1 MELPVYVTVEE
12 VQRVCKAL
20 NIRDW
25 TKEMDGRVLPEE
37 AGVILKE
44 VNVEG
49 MSIPLADF
57 IVGLEVE
64 LEHGTCFKDANVT
77 NNHPL
82 LTGKI
87 VLAHL
92 KETMDYYQRLDVA
105 ELEGDLLN
113 AMVAKDLTKAA
124 DKYRKLLKAK
134 LALAQAEA
142 RELGKEQGRGARGI
156 FCISWKWSASAAP
169 PGFRRPVSRGPGSPG
184 RTGSGRGHQVRQL
197 LAGSRGKA
205 PGRPVR
211 AEVPPGCRS
220 PRVAVHPGRGGRAY
234 QSFPRGVD
242 GAKLGQQVGNLPE
255 IVFLMVLLG
264 QVEGAGRENLG
275 SDRTF

>member
-25 TKEMDGRVLPEE
+25 TKVTDGKVLAEE

-44 VNVEG
+44 VNTTG
-49 MSIPLADF
+49 MNIPLEDF
-57 IVGLEVE
+57 ITGLEVE
-64 LEHGTCFKDANVT
+64 LEHGTRFADANVT

-105 ELEGDLLN
+105 ELEGDLLK
-113 AMVAKDLTKAA
+113 AMAAKDSNKAA

-134 LALAQAEA
+134 LALAKAEA
-142 RELGKEQGRGARGI
+142 REL
-156 FCISWKWSASAAP
+156 P
-169 PGFRRPVSRGPGSPG
+169 
-184 RTGSGRGHQVRQL
+184 
-197 LAGSRGKA
+197 
-205 PGRPVR
+205 
-211 AEVPPGCRS
+211 
-220 PRVAVHPGRGGRAY
+220 
-234 QSFPRGVD
+234 
-242 GAKLGQQVGNLPE
+242 
-255 IVFLMVLLG
+255 
-264 QVEGAGRENLG
+264 
-275 SDRTF
+275 